1 MWYTGARLTARDSG
15 SRAARMTRL
24 QFRKGNF
31 PPRNTLKSLKTA
43 KESRSRRRVSPLPY
57 PVLTRRSGGG
67 ALRTRGRS
75 AGGLRK
81 RRAPPPYPPRGSG
94 QGRSTVKS
102 KGNFPPRKALK
113 SLETEKE
120 SRSRRR
126 GFSSPFLRRE
136 VGGGGLWD
144 WRHRRSFVANARV
157 ARPEPRPDWRW
168 PIRANLL
175 RPLAHTAAE
184 PAKSI
189 RMR

>member
-1 MWYTGARLTARDSG
+1 
-15 SRAARMTRL
+15 MTRV

-31 PPRNTLKSLKTA
+31 PPRKALKSLETA
-43 KESRSRRRVSPLPY
+43 KESRSRRRRSPLPSSTGR
-57 PVLTRRSGGG
+57 VGGG
-67 ALRTRGRS
+67 ALRTRGRGS
-75 AGGLRK
+75 RGLRE
-81 RRAPPPYPPRGSG
+81 RRAPPLYPPRGSG
-94 QGRSTVKS
+94 QGRSTVKA

-126 GFSSPFLRRE
+126 GFSLPVLTERGSGRGSSGLAALPIVRRE
-136 VGGGGLWD
+136 G
-144 WRHRRSFVANARV
+144 AARV
-157 ARPEPRPDWRW
+157 ARPEPWPDWRW

-175 RPLAHTAAE
+175 RPLAHAAAE